1 MTIDAASIR
10 SAMSLSD
17 IPESD
22 LELSYRSRA
31 VMADVLRAGSGL
43 ALTLAPLFF
52 LAPSWPVAAGLVALA
67 GLFGVFLYQTLKRR
81 SSRVRLGRDRIALV
95 DPEVHELAWHNLD
108 GLRLRWFGPRRPGAG
123 WLDLELRGGS
133 ERIAITSA
141 LEGFELVL
149 ERSLAAATRN
159 GVVLE
164 AFTQA
169 NVDAVL
175 GQGTT
180 SHRPVAERRS

>member
-10 SAMSLSD
+10 PAMSLSD

-22 LELSYRSRA
+22 LELSYHSRA
-31 VMADVLRAGSGL
+31 VVADVLRAGSGL
-43 ALTLAPLFF
+43 TLTLAPLVF
-52 LAPSWPVAAGLVALA
+52 LAPSWPVAAGLIALA
-67 GLFGVFLYQTLKRR
+67 GLFGVFLYQTLWRR
-81 SSRVRLGRDRIALV
+81 SSRVRLGRERIALV
-95 DPEVHELAWHNLD
+95 DSDVHELAWHDLD

-123 WLDLELRGGS
+123 WLDLELRGGH

-159 GVVLE
+159 GIVLE
-164 AFTQA
+164 PFTQA
-169 NVDAVL
+169 NVDAVR
-175 GQGTT
+175 GRSATT
-180 SHRPVAERRS
+180 DHPVAARRP

>member
-10 SAMSLSD
+10 SVKSLSD
-17 IPESD
+17 IPESEF
-22 LELSYRSRA
+22 ELSYRSRA

-43 ALTLAPLFF
+43 ALTLAPLVF
-52 LAPSWPVAAGLVALA
+52 LAPSWPVAAGLIALA
-67 GLFGVFLYQTLKRR
+67 GLFSVFLYQTLRRR
-81 SSRVRLGRDRIALV
+81 SSRVRLGRERIALV
-95 DPEVHELAWHNLD
+95 DSDVHELAWHDLD

-123 WLDLELRGGS
+123 WLDLELRGGR

-149 ERSLAAATRN
+149 ERSLAAAARN

-164 AFTQA
+164 SFTQA

-175 GQGTT
+175 RQGAT
-180 SHRPVAERRS
+180 SHHPVAERRS